1 MTSPSLDDLR
11 DIHLPP
17 PPLLA
22 NIPEWLVWSLTAG
35 ALMLALAAIYGTWRA
50 LRRARLRRA
59 LHELSRLAASHA
71 RDRDSP
77 ALARGLSQLLRRYAQ
92 SRFPGRDIGGL
103 AGRDWLAFLDQEG
116 GEGAFS
122 NGVGEVLES
131 LPYRPHGDVDQA
143 ALIALVRRWLEAN
156 RQ

>member
-22 NIPEWLVWSLTAG
+22 NIPEWMTCSVAAGSLILLLTT
-35 ALMLALAAIYGTWRA
+35 IYWLWRGLRHRHLRCA
-50 LRRARLRRA
+50 LR
-59 LHELSRLAASHA
+59 ELSSLAASHA
-71 RDRDSP
+71 ADGDSP
-77 ALARGLSQLLRRYAQ
+77 RLARGMSQMLRRYAQ
-92 SRFPGRDIGGL
+92 ARFSERNIAGL
-103 AGRDWLAFLDQEG
+103 AGRDWLDFLDESG
-116 GEGAFS
+116 GLGDFS

-131 LPYRPHGDVDQA
+131 LPYRAHGEVDKA

-156 RQ
+156 LQ

>member
-22 NIPEWLVWSLTAG
+22 NIPEWMLWSLAAG
-35 ALMLALAAIYGTWRA
+35 ALMLALATIYWTWRI
-50 LRRARLRRA
+50 LRHARLRRA
-59 LHELSRLAASHA
+59 LNELSKLAASHA
-71 RDRDSP
+71 RDQDSP
-77 ALARGLSQLLRRYAQ
+77 ALARGLSQMLRRYAQ
-92 SRFPGRDIGGL
+92 SRFPERDIGGL
-103 AGRDWLAFLDQEG
+103 AGRDWLAFLDQQG

-131 LPYRPHGDVDQA
+131 LPYRPHGEVDQA

-156 RQ
+156 PQ